1 MAQTDAAAPA
11 PARQLKLSTILAFA
25 CTSLPLSALTIAM
38 SVYLPRHFASEI
50 GISLL
55 AVGSA
60 FALVRMIDI
69 PLDPLLGMAMDRTR
83 TRFGR
88 YRLWTM
94 IGAPILMLAIFMLFI
109 SPSGG
114 VGGLIFWLLI
124 LYVGTSILHLS
135 HAAWAATLA
144 PRYNDRSR
152 VFAIMTAVGVMGAL
166 LVLLMPF
173 IVAALGMP
181 ESEGVPAM
189 GWFVMILTPLAVWLV
204 VSLTPEKIS
213 PDVPGQQKFQL
224 KEYWRLI
231 ARPSMGRIVLADLCL
246 SLGPGWMS
254 ALYLFFFTDSRGFT
268 TSQASALLAVYIVA
282 GFGGAPLLGRLAMRI
297 GKHRAVMVAT
307 TGYAAALVALP
318 FLPKGD
324 MMIGAFQMFTAGF
337 LAAGFQVLTRAMTAD
352 VADEVRLEQGKER
365 SGLLYAIT
373 TLTSKISGAF
383 AVFLTFTVLDRV
395 GYNATDGAANSAE
408 AVRGLELAF
417 LIGPIFFV
425 ALGGLCFIGY
435 KLGEERHSE
444 IRRELDERDA
454 FYDNAPVIETLA
466 SEPSI
471 PTPLVEPR
479 QS

>member
-1 MAQTDAAAPA
+1 MAHTDAAAPTSA
-11 PARQLKLSTILAFA
+11 QQLKLSTILAFA
-25 CTSLPLSALTIAM
+25 CTSLPLSALGIAM

-50 GISLL
+50 GISVM

-60 FALVRMIDI
+60 FALVRLIDV
-69 PLDPLLGMAMDRTR
+69 PLDPLLGLAMDRTR

-88 YRLWTM
+88 YRLWTV
-94 IGAPILMLAIFMLFI
+94 IGAPVLMLAVIMLFI
-109 SPSGG
+109 SPTGSI
-114 VGGLIFWLLI
+114 GGLIFWLLI
-124 LYVGTSILHLS
+124 LYIGTSILHLS

-152 VFAIMTAVGVMGAL
+152 VFAIMTAVGVLGAL
-166 LVLLMPF
+166 MVLGMPF
-173 IVAALGMP
+173 IVAGLGRP
-181 ESEGVPAM
+181 ESQGVPAM
-189 GWFVMILTPLAVWLV
+189 GWFVLILTPLAVWFV
-204 VSLTPEKIS
+204 VAMTPERIT

-224 KEYWRLI
+224 REYWRLV

-254 ALYLFFFTDSRGFT
+254 ALYIFFFTDSRGFT
-268 TSQASALLAVYIVA
+268 TSEASALLAVYILA

-307 TGYAAALVALP
+307 TGYALALVALP
-318 FLPKGD
+318 FMPKGD
-324 MMIGAFQMFTAGF
+324 MMVGAFQMFTAGF

-383 AVFLTFTVLDRV
+383 AIFLSFAVLDRV
-395 GYNATDGAANSAE
+395 GYDAALGAVNTPE

-425 ALGGLCFIGY
+425 AVGGLCFIGY
-435 KLGEERHSE
+435 KLGEERHGE

-454 FYDNAPVIETLA
+454 LYDTAPVIETLSSDPAIA
-466 SEPSI
+466 SPV
-471 PTPLVEPR
+471 VEPGKT
-479 QS
+479 

>member
-1 MAQTDAAAPA
+1 MAQTDAAAA
-11 PARQLKLSTILAFA
+11 ATSRQLKLSTILAFA

-38 SVYLPRHFASEI
+38 AVYLPRHFAAEI
-50 GISLL
+50 GISLA

-60 FALVRMIDI
+60 FALVRLIDI
-69 PLDPLLGMAMDRTR
+69 PLDPLLGLAMDRTR

-88 YRLWTM
+88 YRLWTV
-94 IGAPILMLAIFMLFI
+94 IGAPVLMLAIYMLFI
-109 SPSGG
+109 SPSGS
-114 VGGLIFWLLI
+114 VSGLIFWLLV
-124 LYVGTSILHLS
+124 LYLGTSILHLS

-152 VFAIMTAVGVMGAL
+152 VFAIMTAVGVMGSV
-166 LVLLMPF
+166 LVLGMPF
-173 IVAALGMP
+173 LVAALGM
-181 ESEGVPAM
+181 EEGAGVPAM
-189 GWFVMILTPLAVWLV
+189 GWFVLMLTPLAVWLV
-204 VSLTPEKIS
+204 VAVTPEKIA
-213 PDVPGQQKFQL
+213 PDVPGQQFQL

-231 ARPSMGRIVLADLCL
+231 VRPSMGRIVLADLCL

-268 TSQASALLAVYIVA
+268 TSQASGLLGVYILA
-282 GFGGAPLLGRLAMRI
+282 GFAGAPLLGRLAMRI
-297 GKHRAVMVAT
+297 SKHRAVMVAT
-307 TGYAAALVALP
+307 TGYAVSLVVLP

-324 MMIGAFQMFTAGF
+324 LLVGAFQMFTAGF

-373 TLTSKISGAF
+373 TLTSKISGAL
-383 AVFLTFTVLDRV
+383 AIFLTFTVLARV
-395 GYNATDGAANSAE
+395 GYEATHGAVNTPE
-408 AVRGLELAF
+408 AIRGLELAF
-417 LIGPIFFV
+417 LIGPIVFV

-435 KLGEERHSE
+435 KLGEDEHSR
-444 IRRELDERDA
+444 IRDALDERDA
-454 FYDNAPVIETLA
+454 LYDQAPVIDTLA
-466 SEPSI
+466 GEPSI